1 MELSVPRG
9 FTPVVS
15 RLRDSG
21 ADVLVVGADQ
31 ELPVVRDGV
40 PADLAPVL
48 DILPLQ
54 RLARQIALDRG
65 ENPDRPRGLS
75 KVTHTR

>member
-1 MELSVPRG
+1 VAVA
-9 FTPVVS
+9 PVVE
-15 RLRDSG
+15 RLRGSG
-21 ADVLVVGADQ
+21 ADVLVVGADPSG

-40 PADLAPVL
+40 PPALAPVL